1 MSKCLLH
8 HGLILFSSISTKK
21 TNKERKLKKK
31 KKKKKKTQN
40 TTSFSEIDSI
50 WKMTAN
56 LFSCPP
62 IPILRSFIIF
72 SMNAQRPQ
80 LHFQCCRQTK

>member
-31 KKKKKKTQN
+31 KKEKENSKYNVLLWNWFYMENDCESLFMSSYPNLEVFYYILNECPKTPV
-40 TTSFSEIDSI
+40 
-50 WKMTAN
+50 A
-56 LFSCPP
+56 L
-62 IPILRSFIIF
+62 
-72 SMNAQRPQ
+72 SM
-80 LHFQCCRQTK
+80 L